1 MIKKINDDEIDLISL
16 LIIIWNRKWI
26 VIFFVLF
33 ALVAM
38 YINLLFKKPAEFI
51 ASTEIRSITV
61 YDEAKYN
68 IYNTF
73 INSLM
78 INNFSQEMAYYEK
91 KKETNTLDEQNL
103 TLENERIIFDDLEIL
118 KKENKTDIN
127 NITKNFLLDLF
138 IEEFNQK
145 TNLIDYIKESNFI
158 SREDFSNVLEY
169 ENKVLK
175 LASSI
180 QLLNLEVYYEDKLT
194 PLVIQFKTSNTKI
207 IDKWED
213 FLKFIQKKINLK
225 IQDNLS
231 LMFENYVNYLETLN
245 QYRIEDI
252 DYKLSIAKS
261 EGEQLILE
269 RNLIVFKGTKS
280 IERMKNIFESSPLSN
295 SDNFYAGKII
305 YDSTKYKKIKNTSNT
320 AMLFA
325 SGVFGAI
332 FGVLFAL
339 VANAIRNR
347 R

>member
-1 MIKKINDDEIDLISL
+1 M
-16 LIIIWNRKWI
+16 
-26 VIFFVLF
+26 
-33 ALVAM
+33 
-38 YINLLFKKPAEFI
+38 
-51 ASTEIRSITV
+51 
-61 YDEAKYN
+61 
-68 IYNTF
+68 
-73 INSLM
+73 
-78 INNFSQEMAYYEK
+78 
-91 KKETNTLDEQNL
+91 
-103 TLENERIIFDDLEIL
+103 
-118 KKENKTDIN
+118 
-127 NITKNFLLDLF
+127 
-138 IEEFNQK
+138 
-145 TNLIDYIKESNFI
+145 
-158 SREDFSNVLEY
+158 
-169 ENKVLK
+169 
-175 LASSI
+175 ASSI